1 MPNDEKNK
9 DNEKN
14 EDAQSLDETSTEQTE
29 QRTDDYDGLARR
41 IDAALSGINDIKTLI
56 KTVLDTIK
64 ISDNAS
70 NDAVSEDNSSDVDSI
85 DLETPLEDL
94 DLNL

>member
-1 MPNDEKNK
+1 MEDNEKNK

-14 EDAQSLDETSTEQTE
+14 EDVKSLAETSTEQTE

-41 IDAALSGINDIKTLI
+41 IDAALSGIHDIKTLV
-56 KTVLDTIK
+56 KTVLDNIK
-64 ISDNAS
+64 ISDDAS
-70 NDAVSEDNSSDVDSI
+70 NDVASEDNSSDVDSI

>member
-1 MPNDEKNK
+1 MNEKNK

-14 EDAQSLDETSTEQTE
+14 EDTQQNLDENSAEQTE

-70 NDAVSEDNSSDVDSI
+70 NDTASEDNSSDVDSI

>member
-1 MPNDEKNK
+1 MEDNEKNK

-14 EDAQSLDETSTEQTE
+14 EDTQSLAETSTEQTE

-41 IDAALSGINDIKTLI
+41 IDDALSGIYDIKTLI

-70 NDAVSEDNSSDVDSI
+70 NDDASEDNSSDVDSF